1 MGRHM
6 VDKTWPGVRSS
17 AAEEEEQ
24 GREQEKQEE
33 GKWKMKHDSL
43 PPAYSE
49 YGCQATIDPLF
60 NSLWPDQC
68 QVLIKYATH
77 NRL

>member
-33 GKWKMKHDSL
+33 QEEGKWKMTVCHLLTQSMGVKQQSILSL
-43 PPAYSE
+43 IHCGRIS
-49 YGCQATIDPLF
+49 GKF
-60 NSLWPDQC
+60 S
-68 QVLIKYATH
+68 
-77 NRL
+77 